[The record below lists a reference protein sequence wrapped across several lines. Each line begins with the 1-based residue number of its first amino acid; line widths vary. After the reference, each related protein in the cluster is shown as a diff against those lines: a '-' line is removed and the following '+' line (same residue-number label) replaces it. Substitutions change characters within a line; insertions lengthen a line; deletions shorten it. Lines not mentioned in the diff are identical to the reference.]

1 MSPIEV
7 RVRPNNALRSL
18 VLIVAAFAALYWFLG
33 YLPFIVWVVAP
44 IALIVALVS
53 VIRGQGTDPVVV
65 INDEGVFDKRLKI
78 GVIRWADIRR
88 IKSYSLSGALYISL
102 ELHNTQAYE
111 SRRPLWLTLV
121 SQVQR
126 LFGMSPISISTNSLD
141 TDHNTL
147 VQKIH
152 EGCGSA
158 VSAPRTIE
166 AG

>member
-7 RVRPNNALRSL
+7 RVRPNNALRGL
-18 VLIVAAFAALYWFLG
+18 VLCAAAFAGLYWFLG

-44 IALIVALVS
+44 IALIAFIIN
-53 VIRGQGTDPVVV
+53 VIRGQGTDPVLI
-65 INDEGVFDKRLKI
+65 INDDGVFDRRLKVGTI
-78 GVIRWADIRR
+78 HWADIRR

-102 ELHNTQAYE
+102 ELHNMQAYE
-111 SRRPLWLTLV
+111 SRRPLWLSVV

-126 LFGMSPISISTNSLD
+126 LFRMSSLSISTNGLD
-141 TDHNTL
+141 IDHNTL

-152 EGCGSA
+152 EGCGTM
-158 VSAPRTIE
+158 VSETRTIE

>member
-18 VLIVAAFAALYWFLG
+18 VLIVAALAALYWFLG
-33 YLPFIVWVVAP
+33 YLPFFAWILGP
-44 IALIVALVS
+44 IALIAVLVN
-53 VIRGQGTDPVVV
+53 VIRGQGTDPVV
-65 INDEGVFDKRLKI
+65 IIDDQGVFDKRLKI

-88 IKSYSLSGALYISL
+88 IKSYSLSGANYISL

-111 SRRPLWLTLV
+111 SRRPFWLTLL
-121 SQVQR
+121 SQAQR
-126 LFGMSPISISTNSLD
+126 LFGMSSISISTNSLD

-147 VQKIH
+147 VQRIH
-152 EGCGSA
+152 EGCGST
-158 VSAPRTIE
+158 VSATRTIE